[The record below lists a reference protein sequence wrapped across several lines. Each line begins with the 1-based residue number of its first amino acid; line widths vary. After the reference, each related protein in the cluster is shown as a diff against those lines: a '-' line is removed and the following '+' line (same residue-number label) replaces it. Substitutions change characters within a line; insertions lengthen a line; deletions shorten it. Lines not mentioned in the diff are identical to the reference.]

1 MSEQILA
8 QLLAQGVQGGTD
20 LVTLRAIAEEAGEL
34 GATRALT
41 RLGLADAGAADD
53 VKELREL
60 LRAWRDAK
68 ASAWKAACGW
78 VLRVVFALLLAGL
91 AVRLGFGEWVK

>member
-1 MSEQILA
+1 MSETILA
-8 QLLAQGVQGGTD
+8 QLLGQGMREGTD

-41 RLGLADAGAADD
+41 RLGLADEGAAGD
-53 VKELREL
+53 VRELREL

-68 ASAWKAACGW
+68 ASAWKAAWGW
-78 VLRVVFALLLAGL
+78 VLRIVFALLLAGM
-91 AVRLGFGEWVK
+91 AVKLGFGEWMK